1 MAGKPTDPCLNILA
15 SVRVSYEYKSDTGVE
30 IIEKS
35 LVVRYGE
42 QKMA

>member
-1 MAGKPTDPCLNILA
+1 MPDRNPTNILA
-15 SVRVSYEYKSDTGVE
+15 SVRVSYKSDTWFE

-42 QKMA
+42 